1 MPDGSSNAIPISV
14 RLPADIVEKLDKVA
28 AIMERPRSWVILD
41 AVREYLA
48 DEGQEMLD
56 IQAGIEEADRGEG
69 IPFEDVLA
77 EMEEKIKRA
86 KAKRRRPNAAPRFT
100 LEKLFAGRSPE
111 NWRREYAGAYDWG
124 PDVGREVVEE

>member
-14 RLPADIVEKLDKVA
+14 RLPADIVEKLDKIA
-28 AIMERPRSWVILD
+28 AILERPRSWVILD

-56 IQAGIEEADRGEG
+56 IQAGIEELDRGEG

-77 EMEEKIKRA
+77 EMYEKIAEAERRA
-86 KAKRRRPNAAPRFT
+86 
-100 LEKLFAGRSPE
+100 
-111 NWRREYAGAYDWG
+111 G
-124 PDVGREVVEE
+124 PKDATE